1 MKKRAFITG
10 ITGQDGSYLAEF
22 LIKKGYQVHGLRR
35 RSSGDNLN
43 NLRHLNLIFHEKNRD
58 LILHYGDLTD
68 SSSLTRIL
76 SKIKPHEVYNLAAQ
90 SHVHLSFIMPDY
102 TTSVNAL
109 GCVKLLEAIM
119 NVCPKAKFYQASTS
133 ELFGD
138 NKTIPQNE
146 NTAFKPNSPYSIA
159 KHFAFNI
166 VNSYRGR
173 GLYACNGILFN
184 HESPRRGT
192 NFVTRKIV
200 EAAVKIK
207 FKKLK
212 TLYLGNLYAKR
223 DWGYAKEYVI
233 GMHKILQYKEPST
246 FVLATNKTHS
256 VREFVNLAYEEVNIQ
271 IEWSGKDQ
279 NEIGV
284 DKLTGKKLVV
294 INPKFYRPT
303 EVEILLGDASKA
315 HEQLNWY
322 PKMELKEL
330 ASIMVK
336 KDIER
341 NVKGQSF

>member
-223 DWGYAKEYVI
+223 DWGYAKEYVEA
-233 GMHKILQYKEPST
+233 MWKMLQQKKPQD
-246 FVLATNKTHS
+246 FVISTNKSFT
-256 VREFVNLAYEEVNIQ
+256 VKQFAEKTFQRLGIK
-271 IEWSGKDQ
+271 IIWRGKGVK
-279 NEIGV
+279 EIGINANNNQTIIRIDPFYFRPKEV
-284 DKLTGKKLVV
+284 DALK
-294 INPKFYRPT
+294 
-303 EVEILLGDASKA
+303 GDNSKA
-315 HEQLNWY
+315 RRILKWK
-322 PKMELKEL
+322 PKVMLDELIK
-330 ASIMVK
+330 IM
-336 KDIER
+336 IE
-341 NVKGQSF
+341 NEKLL